1 MELRPDISHKE
12 NVPPRP
18 ATPLRPEKQRVLKS
32 LGVGLASR
40 HGRCVPVCQAERGGP
55 AATPSLGT
63 ALRQEPC
70 QVQTNLAGP
79 GPSLGLALK
88 DTTGRLINSS
98 FQQQSN
104 LQPLAWR
111 PQGRAQE
118 FAIQQ
123 SNLSI
128 RETSVAECG
137 RHTSPCLWLEPQE
150 SWPNLRPWG
159 SPLSRGPLDCPS
171 SSLRRSRLL
180 ATDTRCPDVRPTAG
194 LAPLNWHTQP
204 GLRSRCGLGGSTS
217 RIVGEPL
224 SLEDLAVPA
233 WSRAWAP
240 SQAAIHQLLASVRR
254 LEHEA
259 AGFRCQASREPPGP
273 VQREP
278 WTSAG
283 QAVPAH
289 PQPSQPVLASCNERK
304 KHSGDLRGTVGF
316 PETPGVQDG
325 LSDSQA
331 SSKPARMETTLQMLP
346 GDALDPEQGVLGT
359 HRLRRGKK
367 SSPGTTYGRGR
378 RGDPL
383 LSQGVGSREASLC
396 SLVSCS
402 SAWDVLPGQEGG
414 EGTPWEQISKE
425 GERLASSWFASSWQ
439 WASRCFRGWRRLV
452 QRRQAVVAAVAL
464 GRRQL
469 LPKGLRA
476 LRWALWLREPQMEAA
491 SGRHMQVLLNRAFQK
506 WRNLTQQQKH
516 GQPHVQAGPGPPPSR
531 GGQDQGFSGRK
542 PVVDAA
548 QRNSPGSLR
557 EEAGARPVQL
567 HSGLKPDGGNGAVQI
582 LHAVRQLAGE
592 MWGAGKVGQT
602 GQGPRVG
609 RAGVFLLWCHQKEWA
624 MQEKEVQAEASQAT
638 VRTQRRERPPQ
649 AWCSPAAHAA
659 WVAPLD
665 TQRQTAWLCR
675 CFGAWQRFV
684 QRGTQYRNHVAS
696 RRVGTLRVCLQQ
708 WVQMK
713 QLQASDGA
721 KVTQLSLCRQKA
733 GNTVLLLSSA
743 PGRATAC
750 GLGVVGLPQEQGQ
763 ASLKEACRRLA
774 LHRTLLLWR
783 TRLSQRQQADS
794 FFQEMQRRVLRHILR
809 GWRLRAQDPG
819 RTTLV
824 PEPLGG
830 ILGEEA
836 WRGCNTPHSSLE
848 KAPRASALL
857 EILRMKFLWAAGRRQ
872 QERCLVLWQA
882 RAQQS
887 RSTARWHRSILQR
900 RILLGWS
907 HWATA
912 QGAQRELAAC
922 WAWDRSC
929 RATLGLWRQR
939 LVQRREAE
947 QWAQEWG
954 RRLEQ
959 RALGHWHSCWQR
971 QQLLGEKYQ
980 RWVQVRLQGLRRAV
994 LRGWRQ
1000 AAARRRRAATGPE
1013 QLLLQSPFQAR
1024 FGVMRDTGMPWAK
1037 HPAFQDGPRRRA
1049 LEAASATWWEVPV
1062 TTAEAQKQRGARASF
1077 TCWSSRHV
1085 QGCQVDRQL
1094 RRARAHRAPIAGQ
1107 AALGQCFEARQQAE
1121 ERARAQALCWTL
1133 WVRESCLHQAGRAH
1147 TAWKLS
1153 ARCGL
1158 LPPPSPHSRVL
1169 EAWAQSA
1176 AQGRVQR
1183 TSVTQFQQAGPR
1195 AHPRPRADVRHWLRL
1210 ATRGHLLVLMTAPAP
1225 GKGKQARPGLSLAS
1239 ARPQDPGGAGPGQW
1253 LCPSSWPWGCHD
1265 TLGHQDAHQGLSL
1278 QEKIPATLAP
1288 GGTAPP
1294 APGLPAGPAPG
1305 SDVAALGRCSGGR
1318 AAGADTAQAVAP
1330 EMGVENV
1337 AAASPAAA
1345 GGSAIMA
1352 AGSRLGP
1359 LPVLPCDW
1367 FGNKAWLVAG
1377 LLSHAFEK
1385 WHQRLAARGQWRGAT
1400 SSPRLLNKAGI
1411 SGPGSRQGAARAPAR
1426 GGLGAEQGAQL
1437 QL

>member
-18 ATPLRPEKQRVLKS
+18 ATPLRPEKQRLLKS

-55 AATPSLGT
+55 AATPSPGT

-70 QVQTNLAGP
+70 RVQTNLAGP

-88 DTTGRLINSS
+88 DTTGWLINSS
-98 FQQQSN
+98 FRQQSN

-137 RHTSPCLWLEPQE
+137 RHTSPRLWLEPQE
-150 SWPNLRPWG
+150 SWPNLRPRE
-159 SPLSRGPLDCPS
+159 SPLSRGPLDRPS

-217 RIVGEPL
+217 RLVGEPL
-224 SLEDLAVPA
+224 TLEDLAVPA

-259 AGFRCQASREPPGP
+259 AHFRCQASRESSGP

-304 KHSGDLRGTVGF
+304 KHSGDLRETVGF
-316 PETPGVQDG
+316 PETPGIQDG

-331 SSKPARMETTLQMLP
+331 SNKPARMETTLQMLP
-346 GDALDPEQGVLGT
+346 GDALDPEQGILGA

-367 SSPGTTYGRGR
+367 CSPGTTYGRGQ

-396 SLVSCS
+396 SLASSS

-414 EGTPWEQISKE
+414 EVTPWEQISKE
-425 GERLASSWFASSWQ
+425 GERLASCPPDTAPTRTALQNKFRNTGSLESEAARWQ
-439 WASRCFRGWRRLV
+439 WASRCFRGWWRLV
-452 QRRQAVVAAVAL
+452 QRQRAVAAAVAL

-469 LPKGLRA
+469 LRRGLRA
-476 LRWALWLREPQMEAA
+476 LWWALWLREAQMEAA

-506 WRNLTQQQKH
+506 WRNLTQQQKQ

-531 GGQDQGFSGRK
+531 AGLDQGFSGRK
-542 PVVDAA
+542 PAVDAA

-557 EEAGARPVQL
+557 EEAGAGPVPL
-567 HSGLKPDGGNGAVQI
+567 HSGPRPDGGNGAVQI
-582 LHAVRQLAGE
+582 LHAVPQLA
-592 MWGAGKVGQT
+592 
-602 GQGPRVG
+602 
-609 RAGVFLLWCHQKEWA
+609 VFLLWCHQKEWA
-624 MQEKEVQAEASQAT
+624 MQERGVQAEASQAT

-665 TQRQTAWLCR
+665 TQRRTAWLCR

-684 QRGTQYRNHVAS
+684 QRGTQYRKHVAS

-713 QLQASDGA
+713 RLRASDGA
-721 KVTQLSLCRQKA
+721 KVTQLTLCRQKA
-733 GNTVLLLSSA
+733 GNMVLLLSSA

-750 GLGVVGLPQEQGQ
+750 GLRVVGLPQEQGQ

-794 FFQEMQRRVLRHILR
+794 FFQEVQRRVLRHILR

-830 ILGEEA
+830 ILGREA

-857 EILRMKFLWAAGRRQ
+857 ETLRMKFLWAAGRRQ

-882 RAQQS
+882 WAQQS
-887 RSTARWHRSILQR
+887 RSTARWHQSILQR
-900 RILLGWS
+900 RVLLGWS

-912 QGAQRELAAC
+912 QGAQRELAAR

-929 RATLGLWRQR
+929 RATLGLWRRR

-994 LRGWRQ
+994 FRGWRQ

-1037 HPAFQDGPRRRA
+1037 HPAFQDGPRRQA
-1049 LEAASATWWEVPV
+1049 LEATSATWWEVPV
-1062 TTAEAQKQRGARASF
+1062 TTAEAQKQRGARVSF
-1077 TCWSSRHV
+1077 TCWSSRRV

-1094 RRARAHRAPIAGQ
+1094 RRDRAHQAPIAGQ
-1107 AALGQCFEARQQAE
+1107 AALGQCFETRQQAE
-1121 ERARAQALCWTL
+1121 ERVRAQALCWTL

-1147 TAWKLS
+1147 AARKLS
-1153 ARCGL
+1153 ASCL
-1158 LPPPSPHSRVL
+1158 TPL
-1169 EAWAQSA
+1169 
-1176 AQGRVQR
+1176 
-1183 TSVTQFQQAGPR
+1183 
-1195 AHPRPRADVRHWLRL
+1195 
-1210 ATRGHLLVLMTAPAP
+1210 
-1225 GKGKQARPGLSLAS
+1225 LAS
-1239 ARPQDPGGAGPGQW
+1239 
-1253 LCPSSWPWGCHD
+1253 L
-1265 TLGHQDAHQGLSL
+1265 
-1278 QEKIPATLAP
+1278 
-1288 GGTAPP
+1288 
-1294 APGLPAGPAPG
+1294 
-1305 SDVAALGRCSGGR
+1305 
-1318 AAGADTAQAVAP
+1318 
-1330 EMGVENV
+1330 
-1337 AAASPAAA
+1337 
-1345 GGSAIMA
+1345 
-1352 AGSRLGP
+1352 
-1359 LPVLPCDW
+1359 
-1367 FGNKAWLVAG
+1367 
-1377 LLSHAFEK
+1377 
-1385 WHQRLAARGQWRGAT
+1385 
-1400 SSPRLLNKAGI
+1400 
-1411 SGPGSRQGAARAPAR
+1411 
-1426 GGLGAEQGAQL
+1426 
-1437 QL
+1437 

>member
-1 MELRPDISHKE
+1 
-12 NVPPRP
+12 
-18 ATPLRPEKQRVLKS
+18 KQRVLKS

-128 RETSVAECG
+128 RETSVAE
-137 RHTSPCLWLEPQE
+137 
-150 SWPNLRPWG
+150 
-159 SPLSRGPLDCPS
+159 
-171 SSLRRSRLL
+171 
-180 ATDTRCPDVRPTAG
+180 
-194 LAPLNWHTQP
+194 
-204 GLRSRCGLGGSTS
+204 
-217 RIVGEPL
+217 
-224 SLEDLAVPA
+224 
-233 WSRAWAP
+233 
-240 SQAAIHQLLASVRR
+240 
-254 LEHEA
+254 
-259 AGFRCQASREPPGP
+259 F
-273 VQREP
+273 
-278 WTSAG
+278 
-283 QAVPAH
+283 
-289 PQPSQPVLASCNERK
+289 
-304 KHSGDLRGTVGF
+304 
-316 PETPGVQDG
+316 
-325 LSDSQA
+325 
-331 SSKPARMETTLQMLP
+331 
-346 GDALDPEQGVLGT
+346 
-359 HRLRRGKK
+359 
-367 SSPGTTYGRGR
+367 
-378 RGDPL
+378 
-383 LSQGVGSREASLC
+383 
-396 SLVSCS
+396 
-402 SAWDVLPGQEGG
+402 
-414 EGTPWEQISKE
+414 
-425 GERLASSWFASSWQ
+425 
-439 WASRCFRGWRRLV
+439 
-452 QRRQAVVAAVAL
+452 
-464 GRRQL
+464 
-469 LPKGLRA
+469 
-476 LRWALWLREPQMEAA
+476 
-491 SGRHMQVLLNRAFQK
+491 
-506 WRNLTQQQKH
+506 
-516 GQPHVQAGPGPPPSR
+516 
-531 GGQDQGFSGRK
+531 
-542 PVVDAA
+542 
-548 QRNSPGSLR
+548 
-557 EEAGARPVQL
+557 
-567 HSGLKPDGGNGAVQI
+567 
-582 LHAVRQLAGE
+582 
-592 MWGAGKVGQT
+592 
-602 GQGPRVG
+602 
-609 RAGVFLLWCHQKEWA
+609 FLLWCHQKEWA

-1153 ARCGL
+1153 A
-1158 LPPPSPHSRVL
+1158 SPHSRVL

-1225 GKGKQARPGLSLAS
+1225 GKGKQSASPVLVHCKDMPWVTSIRETDIYIHCKSLV
-1239 ARPQDPGGAGPGQW
+1239 Q
-1253 LCPSSWPWGCHD
+1253 SSIVID
-1265 TLGHQDAHQGLSL
+1265 L
-1278 QEKIPATLAP
+1278 QLQVTSHK
-1288 GGTAPP
+1288 
-1294 APGLPAGPAPG
+1294 
-1305 SDVAALGRCSGGR
+1305 
-1318 AAGADTAQAVAP
+1318 AQAAWPNPSPEPQWTEEAERNILGSGRKYLQRWHLEALLRRLQGSQQAQRLAVTWQRWVDAQGAEQLARTLLRQWHLRWAWRMWRRRVLRLQVARRLWQR
-1330 EMGVENV
+1330 E
-1337 AAASPAAA
+1337 A
-1345 GGSAIMA
+1345 GW
-1352 AGSRLGP
+1352 
-1359 LPVLPCDW
+1359 VL
-1367 FGNKAWLVAG
+1367 
-1377 LLSHAFEK
+1377 SQAFEK

-1411 SGPGSRQGAARAPAR
+1411 SGGQGAGKERPEPLHGVDLGRSR
-1426 GGLGAEQGAQL
+1426 GPSCSCDCSHGQKSN
-1437 QL
+1437 

>member
-1 MELRPDISHKE
+1 RAWD
-12 NVPPRP
+12 
-18 ATPLRPEKQRVLKS
+18 
-32 LGVGLASR
+32 VGLASR

-159 SPLSRGPLDCPS
+159 SPLSQGPLDRPS

-259 AGFRCQASREPPGP
+259 ARFRCQASREPPGP

-304 KHSGDLRGTVGF
+304 KHSGDLRETVGF

-346 GDALDPEQGVLGT
+346 GDALDPEQGVLGA

-425 GERLASSWFASSWQ
+425 GERLASCPPDTAPTRTALQNKFRNTGSLESEAARWQ

-452 QRRQAVVAAVAL
+452 QRRRAVVAAVAL

-469 LPKGLRA
+469 LRKGLRA

-516 GQPHVQAGPGPPPSR
+516 EQPHVQAGPGPPPSR

-557 EEAGARPVQL
+557 EEAGAGPVPL

-582 LHAVRQLAGE
+582 LHAVRQLA
-592 MWGAGKVGQT
+592 
-602 GQGPRVG
+602 
-609 RAGVFLLWCHQKEWA
+609 VFLLWCHQKEWA

-665 TQRQTAWLCR
+665 TQRRTAWLCR

-696 RRVGTLRVCLQQ
+696 RQVGTLRVCLQQ

-713 QLQASDGA
+713 QLRASDGA

-794 FFQEMQRRVLRHILR
+794 FFQEVQRRVLRHILR

-830 ILGEEA
+830 ILGGEA

-848 KAPRASALL
+848 KAPRASTLL

-882 RAQQS
+882 WAQQS

-929 RATLGLWRQR
+929 RATLGLWRRR

-1077 TCWSSRHV
+1077 TCWSSRRV

-1133 WVRESCLHQAGRAH
+1133 WVRESCLHQAGRAR

-1153 ARCGL
+1153 A
-1158 LPPPSPHSRVL
+1158 SPHSRVL

-1225 GKGKQARPGLSLAS
+1225 GKGKQTCSCRPLATKPRLPGPTHHQS
-1239 ARPQDPGGAGPGQW
+1239 PSGQRKRRETSWAQGNREPPFCPDSQLQLQWPRCTHGVQGGRPEGPGGD
-1253 LCPSSWPWGCHD
+1253 CSSETRDLKGE
-1265 TLGHQDAHQGLSL
+1265 GEAEQRQ
-1278 QEKIPATLAP
+1278 
-1288 GGTAPP
+1288 
-1294 APGLPAGPAPG
+1294 
-1305 SDVAALGRCSGGR
+1305 LGRKCLQRWHLEALLRRLQGSQQAQRLAVTWQRWVDAQGAEQLAR
-1318 AAGADTAQAVAP
+1318 TLLRQWHLRWAWRMWRRRVLRLQVARRLWQREAGW
-1330 EMGVENV
+1330 
-1337 AAASPAAA
+1337 
-1345 GGSAIMA
+1345 
-1352 AGSRLGP
+1352 
-1359 LPVLPCDW
+1359 VL
-1367 FGNKAWLVAG
+1367 
-1377 LLSHAFEK
+1377 SQAFEK

-1411 SGPGSRQGAARAPAR
+1411 SGGQGAGRERPEPLHGVDLGRSR
-1426 GGLGAEQGAQL
+1426 GPSCSCDCSHGQKSN
-1437 QL
+1437 